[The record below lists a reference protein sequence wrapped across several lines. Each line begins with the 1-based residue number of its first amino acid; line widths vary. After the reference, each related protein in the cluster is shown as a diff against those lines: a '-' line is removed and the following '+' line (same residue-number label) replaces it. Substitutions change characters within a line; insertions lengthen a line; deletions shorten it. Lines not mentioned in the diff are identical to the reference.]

1 MIKIRLIT
9 GVVKLTGKLKYIY
22 IIYMKK
28 ETIKLG
34 GKKIDIKKGALSKQL
49 GIPEEKDIP
58 KGLLTR
64 LNAMK
69 VGETTE
75 YKGKTLK
82 ITRLLK
88 QRVSLAM
95 TLKGM
100 RGEKKGSVSKTHK
113 GEQDYSTKKGS
124 RDFHQKSHD
133 IKKKRKPYTK

>member
-1 MIKIRLIT
+1 MPC
-9 GVVKLTGKLKYIY
+9 VKCE
-22 IIYMKK
+22 K

-34 GKKIDIKKGALSKQL
+34 GKKIEIKKGALSRQL
-49 GIPEEKDIP
+49 GIPIEKDIP
-58 KGLLTR
+58 KGLLSR

-69 VGETTE
+69 IGETTE

-88 QRVSLAM
+88 QRVSLAI

-100 RGEKKGSVSKTHK
+100 RGSKKGDISK
-113 GEQDYSTKKGS
+113 TKKGELDYTTKKGDK
-124 RDFHQKSHD
+124 DFHRKSHD